1 VAAILLPELWQRS
14 GLDVFTFRAAV
25 GAVLSPWAFWLF
37 DHLVRAY
44 QDVRR
49 EGKVKRFCRPSI
61 DDHLKNG
68 GLLNRNFSGLSASE
82 YLVNKI
88 AEVAKLT
95 REVRAIAQQATQV
108 AELSEPVRRRQML
121 F

>member
-1 VAAILLPELWQRS
+1 MPKL
-14 GLDVFTFRAAV
+14 
-25 GAVLSPWAFWLF
+25 LF

-44 QDVRR
+44 QDVRW

-61 DDHLKNG
+61 DDHLKNS
-68 GLLNRNFSGLSASE
+68 GLLNRNVSGLSAFQ

-95 REVRAIAQQATQV
+95 REVRAITQQATQV

-121 F
+121 FHGELGDLLEVK